1 MAKDTMLLLK
11 ILIDLCIIIYNI
23 LEENNFAVTV
33 YKLVVQNKY

>member
-1 MAKDTMLLLK
+1 MLLLK

-33 YKLVVQNKY
+33 YKLVVQKKY